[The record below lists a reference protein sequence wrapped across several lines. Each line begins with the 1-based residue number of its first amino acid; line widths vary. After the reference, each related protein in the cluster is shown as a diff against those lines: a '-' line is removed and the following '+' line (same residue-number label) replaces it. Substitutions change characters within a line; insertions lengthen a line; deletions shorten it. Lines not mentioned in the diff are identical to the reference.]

1 MKRRKEISLLL
12 VIAMILSVFSQSA
25 LAAPNGSRPAVWDEG
40 SVLATTDGDTYR
52 FPSSCLGW
60 HQIYWYDNTG
70 KKHTG
75 TAQELASAKR
85 SYIIKQS
92 SEQTRGYCIEHGVI
106 AESGKQ
112 YTASKRDGN
121 EIFQGMSETMR
132 ENIESALLF
141 GCQTGDSYSDLRA
154 MCFED
159 SSYYGKHRAK
169 SGAGYNR
176 DDWYLATQVLI
187 WEIQQEFRVSSSGKN
202 NLERKD
208 PGLSFTNASGT
219 PSGKKLGK
227 YLA

>member
-1 MKRRKEISLLL
+1 MRKRKLISMLL
-12 VIAMILSVFSQSA
+12 VIAMILSVFTQSA
-25 LAAPNGSRPAVWDEG
+25 LAAPSANRPAVWDEG
-40 SVLATTDGDTYR
+40 SVLTTTDGDTYR

-60 HQIYWYDNTG
+60 HQIYWYDHAG

-85 SYIIKQS
+85 SYIIKQGG
-92 SEQTRGYCIEHGVI
+92 EQTRGYCIEHGVI

-112 YTASKRDGN
+112 YLPESKDEN
-121 EIFQGMSETMR
+121 QIFRGMSEAMR
-132 ENIESALLF
+132 ENIQSALLF

-187 WEIQQEFRVSSSGKN
+187 WEI
-202 NLERKD
+202 
-208 PGLSFTNASGT
+208 
-219 PSGKKLGK
+219 
-227 YLA
+227 